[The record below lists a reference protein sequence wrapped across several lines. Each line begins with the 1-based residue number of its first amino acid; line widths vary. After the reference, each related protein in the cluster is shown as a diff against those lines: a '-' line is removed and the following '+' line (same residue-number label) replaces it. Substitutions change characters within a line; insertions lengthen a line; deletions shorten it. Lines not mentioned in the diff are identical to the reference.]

1 MFQIA
6 VLGGK
11 PDQISA
17 DIKAVASGIAYY
29 PYDAEKLMEP
39 IEPNPDVILCF
50 AGGELPALEIAQ
62 CLRMNYPESPV
73 FFIATDRKDF
83 DKKKLIKNGFSDAYL
98 FPWEKADF
106 LRSLKDEA
114 VFSVLPELRNYK
126 PIKVVDL
133 QPGTVLDFGM
143 RIYLPRN
150 NKLLPFS
157 NEGEP
162 VSIEKMAKLNEN
174 NTNTLFVHKD
184 DVDKFYKHTADTFKK
199 LMKPN
204 VMSET
209 EKQEK
214 LEKAV
219 RELLSDMFIE
229 DMRENTFTK
238 SQGLL
243 KEVKEII
250 HILIADE
257 NADLLK
263 KIGQITNQEE
273 NFYLH
278 LSNVSTYAGVF
289 AIVLG
294 LEKPEELALAGL
306 LHDIGKIN
314 LPVEICDL
322 DMSQM
327 GPDALAAYKN
337 HPKYTLDVVRLKKM
351 VIPDRVSKAIVQ
363 HHENM
368 NGTGY
373 PAGLEGSRISIEG
386 RLLAIANTFDHLT
399 SLKSDKK
406 SLSPREALLQMCDE
420 NSKDPGRM
428 VLDIE
433 FLKKLKVF
441 FIKE

>member
-6 VLGGK
+6 VFGGN

-29 PYDAEKLMEP
+29 PYDTEKLMDLFD
-39 IEPNPDVILCF
+39 PNPDVILCF
-50 AGGELPALEIAQ
+50 PGGDIPSLEIAQ
-62 CLRMNYPESPV
+62 CLRMNYPETPV
-73 FFIATDRKDF
+73 FFIATEKKDF
-83 DKKKLIKNGFSDAYL
+83 DKKKLVKNGFTDAYL

-106 LRSLKDEA
+106 LRSLKNEA
-114 VFSVLPELRNYK
+114 IFSVLPELRDYK

-133 QPGTVLDFGM
+133 QAGSVLDFGM

-162 VSIEKMAKLNEN
+162 ISVEKMARLNEN

-184 DVDKFYKHTADTFKK
+184 DVEKFYKHTADTFKK
-199 LMKPN
+199 LMKTN

-238 SQGLL
+238 AQSLL
-243 KEVKEII
+243 KEVKEVI
-250 HILIADE
+250 HILISDE
-257 NADLLK
+257 NDDLIK
-263 KIGQITNQEE
+263 KVGQITNQEE

-294 LEKPEELALAGL
+294 MEKPEELALAGL

-314 LPVEICDL
+314 LPVEICDKE
-322 DMSQM
+322 MSQM
-327 GPDALAAYKN
+327 GSEALAAYKN
-337 HPKYTLDVVRLKKM
+337 HPKYTLDVVKLKKM

-363 HHENM
+363 HHECM
-368 NGTGY
+368 NGSGY
-373 PAGLEGSRISIEG
+373 PAGLEGMRISPEG
-386 RLLAIANTFDHLT
+386 RLLAIANVFDHMT
-399 SLKSDKK
+399 SLKSDQKNLTPK
-406 SLSPREALLQMCDE
+406 EALIQMCED

-428 VLDIE
+428 ILDIDY
-433 FLKKLKVF
+433 LKKLKDF
-441 FIKE
+441 FIK